1 MNSEVMPSTTYLVC
15 ESIELCSKIQEYMH
29 FKNSCMP
36 SLYKLAMSN
45 MCNNNRTFDA
55 LSEAQSFFEKKLSD
69 ITLAGEFEYDE
80 QTPNGTIYTRAIF
93 LVELEQEKENI
104 LKHFITKTLIYK

>member
-1 MNSEVMPSTTYLVC
+1 MLHMLTKTYLVC
-15 ESIELCSKIQEYMH
+15 ESIDIHKGLQDYMH

-45 MCNNNRTFDA
+45 MCNSNRTFDA
-55 LSEAQSFFEKKLSD
+55 LSEAQGYFEKKLSD

-80 QTPNGTIYTRAIF
+80 QTPNYMFYTKAIF

-104 LKHFITKTLIYK
+104 LKHFITKTLIYE

>member
-1 MNSEVMPSTTYLVC
+1 MKTFVVC
-15 ESIELCSKIQEYMH
+15 ESIEICSKIQTYFH

-45 MCNNNRTFDA
+45 MCNNNRAFDS
-55 LSEAQSFFEKKLSD
+55 LSEAQSYFEKKLSD

-80 QTPNGTIYTRAIF
+80 QTPNGTFYTRAIF
-93 LVELEQEKENI
+93 LVELELEQEKENI
-104 LKHFITKTLIYK
+104 LKHFITKTLNYV